1 MIVEMPDTLT
11 SAIAKKLV
19 LLRRNGDLVATA
31 RVLTLLIP
39 CAPADVEVAM
49 TAAQDAA
56 REHPCR
62 VILAVQGPADA
73 PTRMDAE
80 IRAGGDAGTSEIIVL
95 RLQGELAEPTE
106 SLISA
111 LLLPDDP
118 VVTWWPSGVPE
129 RPASTDLGRIS
140 QRRITDSAAEA
151 DPLAALERLAGSW
164 TPGDT
169 DLAWTRLTLWRT
181 QLTSIVDQYGV
192 RSLTGVE
199 VSGTVDSPSTAL
211 LAAWLQDCLPQVPVR
226 LIESGSDAPVG
237 GVRFLRRGGD
247 VELSRPHGDV
257 ADLYLPGQ
265 KVQYVSLP
273 VRTVSACLAE
283 ELRRLD
289 DDVVFGR
296 VLTEG
301 LRKCDL
307 SPAQPTA

>member
-1 MIVEMPDTLT
+1 MIVDLPDTLT
-11 SAIAKKLV
+11 SAVAKKLV
-19 LLRRNGDLVATA
+19 QLRRDGELVATA
-31 RVLTLLIP
+31 RVLTLLVTT
-39 CAPADVEVAM
+39 APEDA
-49 TAAQDAA
+49 TAAMDAAQEAA

-62 VILAVQGPADA
+62 VIVAVQGDPDL

-106 SLISA
+106 SLVSA

-129 RPASTDLGRIS
+129 RPAATPLGRIS
-140 QRRITDSAAEA
+140 QRRITDSSAEE
-151 DPLAALERLAGSW
+151 DPLAVLPRMAETW

-181 QLTSIVDQYGV
+181 QLTSIIDQYGV
-192 RSLTGVE
+192 RGVTAVE
-199 VSGTVDSPSTAL
+199 VSGTVGSPSTAM
-211 LAAWLQDCLPQVPVR
+211 LAAWLQSCLPQVPVS
-226 LIESGSDAPVG
+226 LHETDSEAPVG
-237 GVRFLRRGGD
+237 GVRFARRGGD
-247 VELSRPHGDV
+247 IELSRPHGDV

-296 VLTEG
+296 VLTDG
-301 LRKCDL
+301 LPHCDL
-307 SPAQPTA
+307 SPVAP